1 MAKQKMLRRAKR
13 MYLDEKIKRDYHR
26 ECRVFNEVCRDLHIT
41 KRNFE
46 EALDTDI
53 CALSTNE
60 YEIGDTR
67 DTIEKDNESL
77 FLNQADYETYK
88 KETGK

>member
-1 MAKQKMLRRAKR
+1 MAKAKILRRAKR
-13 MYLDEKIKRDYHR
+13 MSLDEKIKRDYHR

-53 CALSTNE
+53 CVLSTNE
-60 YEIGDTR
+60 YEIFDTR
-67 DTIEKDNESL
+67 DTIEKDNESW
-77 FLNQADYETYK
+77 FLSPEDYEIYK
-88 KETGK
+88 NSI

>member
-1 MAKQKMLRRAKR
+1 MAKAKILRRAKR
-13 MYLDEKIKRDYHR
+13 MSFDEKIKRDYHR

-53 CALSTNE
+53 CVLSTNE
-60 YEIGDTR
+60 YEISDTR
-67 DTIEKDNESL
+67 DTIEKDNESW
-77 FLNQADYETYK
+77 FLSPEDYEIYK
-88 KETGK
+88 NSI